1 MSSRSNLL
9 DDILDCQLAAQDTV
23 KMCLELAGRVGEIQ
37 EALKLMRLS
46 ARDSHT
52 LNAIQ
57 KIEEIINATD

>member
-1 MSSRSNLL
+1 
-9 DDILDCQLAAQDTV
+9 
-23 KMCLELAGRVGEIQ
+23 MCLELAGRVGEIQ